1 MNSVKRIA
9 SFITLGMLA
18 LSLAPIGV
26 QAQQATGSETV
37 TVQVDVRTPAGTQIT
52 GTIVAQRTCSD
63 NNTTLTDLTFN
74 GMVNGQP
81 ASASAN
87 GTETWSGNSTAEFNL
102 GTVTA
107 WSIPLTRPTAL
118 KLNIAQTGP
127 GLISVNGVPVA
138 IDGDLMA
145 PCGGKTHYT
154 VTNAGQNTGQ
164 IVLLPNTGAG
174 PIWANPL
181 FIVALMVVP
190 GILMILLSSLVRKV
204 GERRGTA
211 SNSAAR

>member
-1 MNSVKRIA
+1 MNNVKRIA
-9 SFITLGMLA
+9 SFIALGMLA
-18 LSLAPIGV
+18 LSLAPTGA
-26 QAQQATGSETV
+26 QAQQAVRSETV

-52 GTIVAQRTCSD
+52 GTIVAQRKCSD
-63 NNTTLTDLTFN
+63 SSSALTDLAFN

-81 ASASAN
+81 ASASAT

-102 GTVTA
+102 ISVSA
-107 WSIPLTRPTAL
+107 WSIPLTKPSTL
-118 KLNIAQTGP
+118 KLNIAQTAP

-154 VTNAGQNTGQ
+154 VTNAGQSTGQ
-164 IVLLPNTGAG
+164 IVLLPKTGAG

-181 FIVALMVVP
+181 FIVVLLVVP
-190 GILMILLSSLVRKV
+190 GTLMLVLSSLVRKM
-204 GERRGTA
+204 GERRATA
-211 SNSAAR
+211 SVSVTR